1 MADESPQVFSVPD
14 MSCQHC
20 VDAIT
25 KSVAAVDGVSQVD
38 IDLDTKSVSVV
49 GGSAA
54 QTIEAITEAGY
65 QVA

>member
-1 MADESPQVFSVPD
+1 MADESPQVFSVPG

-25 KSVAAVDGVSQVD
+25 KSVEAVDGVSHVD
-38 IDLDTKSVSVV
+38 IDLDAKSVSVV

-54 QTIEAITEAGY
+54 KTVEAIAAAGY
-65 QVA
+65 QVT